1 MPVKPTLIIMIRRKY
16 GEVPPT
22 PGLLINRA
30 KLDQKNAAG
39 RTSRIFL
46 LLYISS
52 WPHTT
57 GPSLESVNDDG
68 NVDNDTCEE
77 WERHEALHNDVQP
90 NRYLFVN

>member
-1 MPVKPTLIIMIRRKY
+1 MIMIRRKY

-30 KLDQKNAAG
+30 KLDMKNAAG
-39 RTSRIFL
+39 LTSRIFFVLNL
-46 LLYISS
+46 LIY
-52 WPHTT
+52 TT

>member
-1 MPVKPTLIIMIRRKY
+1 MIMIRRKY

-39 RTSRIFL
+39 RASRTFFCFTP
-46 LLYISS
+46 
-52 WPHTT
+52 PHDLIQQST

-90 NRYLFVN
+90 NRYFFVN

>member
-1 MPVKPTLIIMIRRKY
+1 MIMIRRKY

-39 RTSRIFL
+39 RTSRIFNML
-46 LLYISS
+46 FLHLLY
-52 WPHTT
+52 TT
-57 GPSLESVNDDG
+57 GPSLESISDDG

-90 NRYLFVN
+90 NRWVLRN